1 MPLGPIEVLVI
12 AFPGSQFTGAIL
24 PELRRLI
31 DNDTI
36 SIVDGVLAHTD
47 ASGDVTFVEIAEEGA
62 NEDAAAL
69 ADLLDRVN
77 GLISD
82 EDVAEL
88 TRGLEPDS
96 TAALLV
102 FEHTWAKPLRDAI
115 VDAGGILAANFRVP
129 GLVVEE
135 VLAAVAELD

>member
-1 MPLGPIEVLVI
+1 MPLGPIEVVVI

-24 PELRRLI
+24 PELRRLTE
-31 DNDTI
+31 NDTI
-36 SIVDGVLAHTD
+36 SIVDGLIAHSD
-47 ASGDVTFVEIAEEGA
+47 ASGEVTFLEISEEGA

-69 ADLLDRVN
+69 ADLLDRVS

-82 EDVAEL
+82 EDVATL
-88 TRGLEPDS
+88 TEGLAPDS

-129 GLVVEE
+129 GMVVEE

>member
-1 MPLGPIEVLVI
+1 VPLGPIEVVVI

-47 ASGDVTFVEIAEEGA
+47 ESGDVTFVEISEEGA